1 MMKHVYST
9 STLVRVSSAFL
20 LAFAVA
26 GFAPVAGAADTKKPA
41 PAVAEKSAMGSIA
54 VVDLQ
59 YLVSNSK
66 AGGSIRNQL
75 DKQRDTYR
83 VQIEKQE
90 NELRKAEKELAEQQ
104 TKLSKDEFMKKGKAF
119 QEKVI
124 GAQRKVQERRVAF
137 DKAYAEAMEKLRE
150 HIVKIVA
157 DMAGKHNISLVLNR
171 QEVVLVDAKMD
182 LTKDILKALDAK
194 VTSIPVSIK

>member
-1 MMKHVYST
+1 MMKHVCSI
-9 STLVRVSSAFL
+9 STLVRASSVL
-20 LAFAVA
+20 AVA
-26 GFAPVAGAADTKKPA
+26 LVLGAMPAHVQAQDKKPA
-41 PAVAEKSAMGSIA
+41 AEKGGEQMGSIA

-66 AGGSIRNQL
+66 AGSSIRNQL

-90 NELRKAEKELAEQQ
+90 SDLRKAEKELVDQQ
-104 TKLSKDEFMKKGKAF
+104 PKLSKEEFEKKRKAF
-119 QEKVI
+119 QDKVVA
-124 GAQRKVQERRVAF
+124 AQRTVQERRMAF
-137 DKAYAEAMEKLRE
+137 DKAYATAMEKLRE

-157 DMAGKHNISLVLNR
+157 DMAGKKNISLVLNR

-182 LTKDILKALDAK
+182 VTEEVLKALNAK
-194 VTSIPVSIK
+194 VTSIPVSVK

>member
-1 MMKHVYST
+1 MKHVYSI
-9 STLVRVSSAFL
+9 STLVRASSV
-20 LAFAVA
+20 FAITLMLTLMSA
-26 GFAPVAGAADTKKPA
+26 HAIAQDKKAASSDA
-41 PAVAEKSAMGSIA
+41 DAQQFGSIA

-66 AGGSIRNQL
+66 AGTSIRNQL

-90 NELRKAEKELAEQQ
+90 NDLRKAEKELADQQ
-104 TKLSKDEFMKKGKAF
+104 GKLSKEEFEKKRKTF
-119 QEKVI
+119 QDQVI
-124 GAQRKVQERRVAF
+124 AAQRAVQERRMSF
-137 DKAYAEAMEKLRE
+137 DKAYASAMEKLRE

-157 DMAGKHNISLVLNR
+157 DMAGKKHISLVLNR

-182 LTKDILKALDAK
+182 VTEEVLKALNAK

>member
-1 MMKHVYST
+1 MKHVYSI
-9 STLVRVSSAFL
+9 STLVRASSV
-20 LAFAVA
+20 LAIALVLGMMPA
-26 GFAPVAGAADTKKPA
+26 HVQAQDKKAAA
-41 PAVAEKSAMGSIA
+41 QAENEGSIA

-66 AGGSIRNQL
+66 AGASIRTQL
-75 DKQRDTYR
+75 DKQRDAYR

-90 NELRKAEKELAEQQ
+90 NDLRKAEKELADQQ
-104 TKLSKDEFMKKGKAF
+104 PKLSKEEFMKKGKAF
-119 QEKVI
+119 QEKVLN
-124 GAQRKVQERRVAF
+124 AQRTVQERRIAF
-137 DKAYAEAMEKLRE
+137 DKAYATSMEKLRE

-157 DMAGKHNISLVLNR
+157 DMAGKKNISLVLNR

-182 LTKDILKALDAK
+182 MTKEVLKALDAK